1 MAISLAYASPLARGF
16 KRANSTAPAVNVKE
30 SEKAYTMEL
39 AAPGIKKEYCRV
51 AINDEGRSTSGR
63 LQGKN
68 LTIAIEKGGVHDVDN
83 IDGGH
88 QQEHKN
94 EDKHHHY
101 LRREFFASKATKVER
116 SYSNYEQSYTLPDDV
131 VKDQISAKV
140 EDGILTVT
148 MPKTEPKQKV
158 TKAIE
163 VS

>member
-1 MAISLAYASPLARGF
+1 MGEA
-16 KRANSTAPAVNVKE
+16 NVKE

-51 AINDEGRSTSGR
+51 SINDEGRSTSGR
-63 LQGKN
+63 LQGKY
-68 LTIAIEKGGVHDVDN
+68 LTIAIEKGGTPRPSESR
-83 IDGGH
+83 GGY
-88 QQEHKN
+88 QAEHKH

-101 LRREFFASKATKVER
+101 LRREF

-158 TKAIE
+158 TQSIE

>member
-1 MAISLAYASPLARGF
+1 MILDLLPYKTPKGDRRKFGF
-16 KRANSTAPAVNVKE
+16 IRYIEN
-30 SEKAYTMEL
+30 KA
-39 AAPGIKKEYCRV
+39 
-51 AINDEGRSTSGR
+51 
-63 LQGKN
+63 
-68 LTIAIEKGGVHDVDN
+68 
-83 IDGGH
+83 
-88 QQEHKN
+88 EHKH

-101 LRREFFASKATKVER
+101 LRREF

>member
-1 MAISLAYASPLARGF
+1 MIMLNGLMRNNGWLPTVF
-16 KRANSTAPAVNVKE
+16 DDFFNTDFMPRANSTAPVVNVKE
-30 SEKAYTMEL
+30 SETAYIMEL

-51 AINDEGRSTSGR
+51 AINDEG
-63 LQGKN
+63 N
-68 LTIAIEKGGVHDVDN
+68 LTIAIENK
-83 IDGGH
+83 
-88 QQEHKN
+88 QEHKQ

-101 LRREFFASKATKVER
+101 LRREF

>member
-1 MAISLAYASPLARGF
+1 MNGRVVTEMGEA
-16 KRANSTAPAVNVKE
+16 NVKE

-51 AINDEGRSTSGR
+51 GVGINDEG
-63 LQGKN
+63 N
-68 LTIAIEKGGVHDVDN
+68 LTIAIEDK
-83 IDGGH
+83 
-88 QQEHKN
+88 QEHKH

-101 LRREFFASKATKVER
+101 LRREFFDWRSDFVDY
-116 SYSNYEQSYTLPDDV
+116 SYSNYEQNYVLPDDV

-140 EDGILTVT
+140 EDGILTIT
-148 MPKTEPKQKV
+148 MPKTEPKEKV